1 MPHLRPGAAR
11 ELPAGRYVLCEHAPV
26 LFVSSCPPAPRRKMR
41 PAATKAGPWLG
52 CLGVLA
58 RGSQSRC
65 PHTNAYDSDLFFSF
79 PPARLH
85 PGGKCG
91 PPPRRQAL
99 GWVVSACSPAVRSRD
114 ARIRTL
120 MIAAG

>member
-26 LFVSSCPPAPRRKMR
+26 PFVSSCPPAPRRKMR

-52 CLGVLA
+52 CLAVLA

-65 PHTNAYDSDLFFSF
+65 PHTNANDRS
-79 PPARLH
+79 RV
-85 PGGKCG
+85 KCCKRSS
-91 PPPRRQAL
+91 P
-99 GWVVSACSPAVRSRD
+99 CSPALSDPPEMRSEEHTSELQSLRH
-114 ARIRTL
+114 L
-120 MIAAG
+120 V